1 MLSFV
6 QLCATL
12 WTIACQPPL
21 SLEFFRKEY
30 WSGLP
35 CPSSGIKPTFLCL
48 LYWQAGSLPLVPPG
62 KPCMHLVEYILRT
75 KRTARKSQA
84 LFAKFTINSTA
95 NVISLKSFNAYYNI
109 NNHAYVVRSQDIQK
123 EYKTKYIK

>member
-6 QLCATL
+6 QLFATL
-12 WTIACQPPL
+12 WNIACQSPP

-35 CPSSGIKPTFLCL
+35 CPSSGDLPNPGIKPTSLCL
-48 LYWQAGSLPLVPPG
+48 LHWQAGSLPRVPPA
-62 KPCMHLVEYILRT
+62 KPYTHLVGYILRT
-75 KRTARKSQA
+75 KRTARISQA
-84 LFAKFTINSTA
+84 LFAKFTINSSA

-109 NNHAYVVRSQDIQK
+109 NNYAYVVRSQDIQ
-123 EYKTKYIK
+123 